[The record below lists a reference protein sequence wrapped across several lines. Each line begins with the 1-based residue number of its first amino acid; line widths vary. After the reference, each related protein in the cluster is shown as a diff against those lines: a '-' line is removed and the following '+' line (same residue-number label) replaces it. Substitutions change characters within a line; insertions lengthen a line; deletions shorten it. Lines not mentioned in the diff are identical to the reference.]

1 MFTEQYFGGGGITL
15 NQRFSAPQAAAFD
28 EDEEAERLTLNQRF
42 SANQCVQPFS
52 PGHPAN
58 TPALLFTASFSMCS
72 FLQRLQRECER
83 SA

>member
-15 NQRFSAPQAAAFD
+15 NERFSAPQAAAFD
-28 EDEEAERLTLNQRF
+28 EDEEAAKLTLNQRF

-52 PGHPAN
+52 HEPTN
-58 TPALLFTASFSMCS
+58 TPALLFTASFFMFS
-72 FLQRLQRECER
+72 FLQRLQCKCEL